1 MWIWKAS
8 KPASLFMGHPV
19 YILYFVENILNLC
32 KLIYTHFN
40 QIICSS
46 AQIPTLQA
54 FHTPMGSVRLDALGS
69 AEVEVDFLPFHVGE
83 RQCSVIFLN
92 ENIGE
97 FLYSI
102 EAKALEPL
110 PSYLP
115 YVPSKSSVRISSAA
129 AAGNCYCHIDLTMMI
144 LYLWL
149 INQI

>member
-1 MWIWKAS
+1 MYFYHTFYNIS
-8 KPASLFMGHPV
+8 VEYLF
-19 YILYFVENILNLC
+19 F
-32 KLIYTHFN
+32 
-40 QIICSS
+40 S

-54 FHTPMGSVRLDALGS
+54 FHSPMASVKLDATGS

-102 EAKALEPL
+102 EAKALQPL

-115 YVPSKSSVRISSAA
+115 YVPTKSSVRISSAA
-129 AAGNCYCHIDLTMMI
+129 AAGRCLTLRKI
-144 LYLWL
+144 A
-149 INQI
+149 I